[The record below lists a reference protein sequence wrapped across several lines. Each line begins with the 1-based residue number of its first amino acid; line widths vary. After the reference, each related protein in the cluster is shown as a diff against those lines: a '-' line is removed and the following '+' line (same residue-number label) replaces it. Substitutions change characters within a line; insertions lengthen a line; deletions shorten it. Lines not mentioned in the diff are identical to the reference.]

1 MFKMLRE
8 VQLNIGVEKVDIYE
22 GITVKVLLDTSITEM
37 FKDKKMAV
45 KHGFKLQKLDRP
57 VMVRNIDGKN
67 NSRGAIIYQVEVNI
81 YYKSYIKR
89 IRMDI

>member
-1 MFKMLRE
+1 
-8 VQLNIGVEKVDIYE
+8 
-22 GITVKVLLDTSITEM
+22 M

-89 IRMDI
+89 IRMDIYNLGRIDIILDMP

>member
-1 MFKMLRE
+1 
-8 VQLNIGVEKVDIYE
+8 
-22 GITVKVLLDTSITEM
+22 M

-89 IRMDI
+89 IRMDIYNLRRIDIILDMP

>member
-1 MFKMLRE
+1 M
-8 VQLNIGVEKVDIYE
+8 
-22 GITVKVLLDTSITEM
+22 LLDTSTTEM

-89 IRMDI
+89 IRMDIYNLGRIDIILDMP

>member
-1 MFKMLRE
+1 M
-8 VQLNIGVEKVDIYE
+8 
-22 GITVKVLLDTSITEM
+22 LLDTSITEM

-89 IRMDI
+89 IRMDIYNLGRIDIILDMP

>member
-1 MFKMLRE
+1 
-8 VQLNIGVEKVDIYE
+8 
-22 GITVKVLLDTSITEM
+22 VLLDTSTTEM

-67 NSRGAIIYQVEVNI
+67 NSRGTIIYQVEVNI

-89 IRMDI
+89 IRMDIYNLRRIDIILDMP

>member
-1 MFKMLRE
+1 
-8 VQLNIGVEKVDIYE
+8 
-22 GITVKVLLDTSITEM
+22 VLLDTSTTEM

-89 IRMDI
+89 IRMDIYNLGRIDIILDMP

>member
-1 MFKMLRE
+1 M
-8 VQLNIGVEKVDIYE
+8 
-22 GITVKVLLDTSITEM
+22 DTSTTEM

-89 IRMDI
+89 IRMDIYNLGRIDIILDMP